1 MPRKST
7 AKKLPALPT
16 PAAYAA
22 ARQALGHS
30 QASLA
35 DAIGMSLRTIKHR
48 ESAKG
53 NVTRE
58 MMLALQAVP
67 PRTS

>member
-7 AKKLPALPT
+7 AKIPAVPT
-16 PAAYAA
+16 PASYAA
-22 ARQALGHS
+22 ARHAIGHS

-35 DAIGMSLRTIKHR
+35 EAIGMSLRTIKHR
-48 ESAKG
+48 ESVKG

-58 MMLALQAVP
+58 MMLALQSVP

>member
-7 AKKLPALPT
+7 KIPAVPT
-16 PAAYAA
+16 PASYAA
-22 ARQALGHS
+22 ARHTLGHS

-35 DAIGMSLRTIKHR
+35 EAIGMSLRTIKHR
-48 ESAKG
+48 ESVKG

-58 MMLALQAVP
+58 MMLALQSVT

>member
-7 AKKLPALPT
+7 KIPAVPT
-16 PAAYAA
+16 PADYAA
-22 ARQALGHS
+22 ARHALGHS

-35 DAIGMSLRTIKHR
+35 LAIGMSLRTIKHR
-48 ESAKG
+48 ESVKG

-58 MMLALQAVP
+58 MMLALQSVP

>member
-7 AKKLPALPT
+7 AKIPAVPT
-16 PAAYAA
+16 PADYAA
-22 ARQALGHS
+22 ARRALGHS

-35 DAIGMSLRTIKHR
+35 EAIGMSPRTIKHR
-48 ESAKG
+48 ESATG

-58 MMLALQAVP
+58 MMLALQSVP
-67 PRTS
+67 PRQS